1 MTSVLLPLTHKSD
14 SPVTAFVFL
23 ALVAAA
29 FVYVAW
35 RLGAHHHKNRTAKK
49 AGIDRR
55 HDGLHGN
62 H

>member
-1 MTSVLLPLTHKSD
+1 MTSVLLPFTHKAD
-14 SPVTAFVFL
+14 SPVMAFVFL

-35 RLGAHHHKNRTAKK
+35 RLCAHHHKNRQARK
-49 AGIDRR
+49 AGVNRR
-55 HDGLHGN
+55 HDGTHLN